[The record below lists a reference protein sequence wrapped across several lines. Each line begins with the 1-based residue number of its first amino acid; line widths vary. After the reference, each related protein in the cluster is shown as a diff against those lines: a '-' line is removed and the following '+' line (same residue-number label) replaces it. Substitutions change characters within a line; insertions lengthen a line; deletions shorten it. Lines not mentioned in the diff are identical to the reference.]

1 MDDMLNKVTARRV
14 DCVVSYGAIGSDN
27 EGGGIGGGCNVEG
40 VCVQDGVGSVGGVGC
55 DCGLWGDVGV
65 RGEIVL
71 VEIGML
77 AVTAEVDVTESTGY
91 RTAV

>member
-1 MDDMLNKVTARRV
+1 
-14 DCVVSYGAIGSDN
+14 
-27 EGGGIGGGCNVEG
+27 
-40 VCVQDGVGSVGGVGC
+40 VCVHGDVGSVGGVGG
-55 DCGLWGDVGV
+55 DCGLWGDGGV

-77 AVTAEVDVTESTGY
+77 VATAEVDVTELTVY